1 MRKILTLFVLL
12 LSLVVTVPAQEA
24 NNGAIVNNVEQASQA
39 FRQQVDSGRASADWT
54 GLGLVSGDMVDLD
67 LSNEGDAPQ
76 SFRFVPGMVLEDPGK
91 QVQPILLDE
100 NLNFTLEPGESVK
113 RRMRGYC
120 LDYTKSP
127 PASQSKE
134 DYVMAV
140 NLDAYENAI
149 AVLYSGLRLE
159 RSQRLKPV
167 LRPLVHRTVTT
178 QRAVWAVMGGEN
190 PDSREDLREEI
201 EAELRAN
208 SSLFPEG
215 QLECLSQRLWS
226 DVQNIMM
233 EAKANE

>member
-1 MRKILTLFVLL
+1 MTGV
-12 LSLVVTVPAQEA
+12 AQPA
-24 NNGAIVNNVEQASQA
+24 NNGSLVNNVEQASQS
-39 FRQQVDSGRASADWT
+39 FRQQVDGGQATAEWT

-67 LSNEGDAPQ
+67 LTNRGASTQ

-100 NLNFTLEPGESVK
+100 NLNFTLEPGESIK

-120 LDYTKSP
+120 LDYSKSP

-140 NLDAYENAI
+140 NLDAYRQAI
-149 AVLYSGLRLE
+149 AVLYGGLRLAQE
-159 RSQRLKPV
+159 DKLKPV
-167 LRPLVHRTVTT
+167 LRPLVHRTITT
-178 QRAVWAVMGGEN
+178 QRAVWAVMGGDN
-190 PDSREDLREEI
+190 PATREELREEI

>member
-1 MRKILTLFVLL
+1 MRTLRYLWLFYLLT
-12 LSLVVTVPAQEA
+12 VTALAQPA
-24 NNGAIVNNVEQASQA
+24 NNSSLVNNVEQASQN
-39 FRQQVDSGRASADWT
+39 FRRQVDGGQATADWT

-67 LSNEGDAPQ
+67 LTNRGASAQ

-120 LDYTKSP
+120 LDYSKSP

-140 NLDAYENAI
+140 NLDAYRQAI
-149 AVLYSGLRLE
+149 AVLYSGLRLAQE
-159 RSQRLKPV
+159 DKLKPV
-167 LRPLVHRTVTT
+167 MRPLVHRTITT
-178 QRAVWAVMGGEN
+178 QRAVWAVIGGDN
-190 PDSREDLREEI
+190 PTTREELREEI

-226 DVQNIMM
+226 DVQNIMI

>member
-1 MRKILTLFVLL
+1 MRQLRYLWLFCLL
-12 LSLVVTVPAQEA
+12 AVTGVAQPA
-24 NNGAIVNNVEQASQA
+24 NNGSLVNNVEQASQS
-39 FRQQVDSGRASADWT
+39 FRQQVDGGQATAEWT

-67 LSNEGDAPQ
+67 LTNRGASTQ

-100 NLNFTLEPGESVK
+100 NLNFTLEPGESIK

-120 LDYTKSP
+120 LDYSKSP

-140 NLDAYENAI
+140 NLDAYRQAI
-149 AVLYSGLRLE
+149 AVLYGGLRLAQE
-159 RSQRLKPV
+159 DKLKPV
-167 LRPLVHRTVTT
+167 LRPLVHRTITT
-178 QRAVWAVMGGEN
+178 QRAVWAVMGGDN
-190 PDSREDLREEI
+190 PATREELREEI

>member
-1 MRKILTLFVLL
+1 MRTLRYLWLFCLLT
-12 LSLVVTVPAQEA
+12 VTAPAQPTSNA
-24 NNGAIVNNVEQASQA
+24 ALVNNVEQASQN
-39 FRQQVDSGRASADWT
+39 FRQQVDGGKATADWT

-67 LSNEGDAPQ
+67 LTNRGSSAQ

-120 LDYTKSP
+120 LDYSKSP

-140 NLDAYENAI
+140 NLEAYRQAI
-149 AVLYSGLRLE
+149 AVLYSGLRLAQE
-159 RSQRLKPV
+159 EKLKPV
-167 LRPLVHRTVTT
+167 LRPLVHRTITT
-178 QRAVWAVMGGEN
+178 QRAVWAVMGGDN
-190 PDSREDLREEI
+190 PTTREELREEI

-226 DVQNIMM
+226 DVQNIMI